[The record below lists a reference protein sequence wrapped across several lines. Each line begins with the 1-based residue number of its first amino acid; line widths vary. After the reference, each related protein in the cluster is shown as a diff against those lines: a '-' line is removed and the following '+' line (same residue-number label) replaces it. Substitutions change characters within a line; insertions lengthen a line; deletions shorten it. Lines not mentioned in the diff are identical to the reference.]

1 MKKLNSYLLKEF
13 LSMFVGS
20 LILFVI
26 LVTIADL
33 SSKLSYYTEHPE
45 NMKYFITYHAARTP
59 HNLYYLFPIALM
71 FSSTYVLGTFV
82 KNKEM
87 LAVQNSGISLF
98 KFSSPIFI
106 IVIALCLG
114 LIGFWQF
121 VAAPMNKI
129 SFEANDLGRGHKKG
143 EYTGSLN
150 IFGANNYIYFIENF
164 NFNDNYLTNTVIVKL
179 KEDGAIDMRISS
191 PSVRWND
198 NEKKWYA
205 ETGILAEFTDKK
217 NISVREITN
226 YQLDVLERPE
236 HFMNRPLLDSMSL
249 TEEMHWIKLRKE
261 VNLNTNNLE
270 TDFHYRI
277 SYCFSGFIIVLLAS
291 LFSKFSTQSVLV
303 VSLVMVIMV
312 ALLYYSILMMFRSMG
327 DGGNMNPFIAA
338 WMPNII
344 FAGLCFLAFKKFY

>member
-13 LSMFVGS
+13 LSMFIGS

-45 NMKYFITYHAARTP
+45 NMKYFIIYHLARTP

-129 SFEANDLGRGHKKG
+129 SFEANDLGRGNKKG
-143 EYTGSLN
+143 EYTGALN

-164 NFNDNYLTNTVIVKL
+164 NFNDNYLTNTIIVKL
-179 KEDGAIDMRISS
+179 KEDGAIAMRISS

-198 NEKKWYA
+198 KERKWYA
-205 ETGILAEFTDKK
+205 ETGILAEFSDEK

-261 VNLNTNNLE
+261 VNLNTNTLE

-312 ALLYYSILMMFRSMG
+312 ALLYYSILMMFRSLG